1 MRKSLANF
9 YAEDMYE
16 GDRTSD
22 SAIILVPMV
31 VALLHPSSVVDVG
44 CGRGAWLR
52 ELNASNVKIL
62 GLDGDYLKPSM
73 LRFPPECFRP
83 TDLSSKFEIPPG
95 QYDLAICLE
104 TAEHL
109 PPANARHLVRQ
120 LTKAAPQVLFSA
132 APPGQAG
139 EGHINCQPLSY
150 WRRFFEE
157 FGFRML
163 DPFRPMLRD
172 DRRVAWWYRQNAV
185 LFASPQAITANPAL
199 AVYPE
204 VEQGLES
211 EWVYIWVA
219 DAQASGPATR
229 ARRLTR
235 RVLNRASKALRL
247 KS

>member
-16 GDRTSD
+16 GDRTAD
-22 SAIILVPMV
+22 SARILVPMV
-31 VALLHPSSVVDVG
+31 VALLRPSSVVDVG

-52 ELNASNVKIL
+52 ELNALGVKIV
-62 GLDGDYLKPSM
+62 GLDGDYLKQSM

-83 TDLSSKFEIPPG
+83 TDLSSKFEIPAG
-95 QYDLAICLE
+95 HYDLAICLE

-109 PPANARHLVRQ
+109 PTANSRHLVRQ

-139 EGHINCQPLSY
+139 EGHINCQPLLY
-150 WRRFFEE
+150 WRKFFEE
-157 FGFRML
+157 CGFKML
-163 DPFRPMLRD
+163 DPFRPKLRD

-185 LFASPQAITANPAL
+185 LFATPEAIAANPAL
-199 AVYPE
+199 AGYPE
-204 VEQGLES
+204 VERGLES
-211 EWVYIWVA
+211 EWVYVWVA
-219 DAQASGPATR
+219 DAQASGPARR

-247 KS
+247 K